1 MNKAFNPKSV
11 AAPQGVYSHGI
22 LVPPGSRLL
31 YIAGQIGVRPDG
43 SIGPTIQEQAEAV
56 WQNITAVLA
65 EGGMVISDIVKITTF
80 LTRQENYALFAPI
93 RAKYL
98 GAHRPASTLVVVQSL
113 ARPEFLVE
121 VEAVAAKAAPAARA
135 SRPPRRPARRVA
147 RRPAKRTI
155 RKKR

>member
-1 MNKAFNPKSV
+1 MNKSFNPSSI

-22 LVPPGSRLL
+22 VVPPGSRLL
-31 YIAGQIGVRPDG
+31 YIAGQIGVRPDR
-43 SIGPTIQEQAEAV
+43 SIGPTIQEQAETV
-56 WQNITAVLA
+56 WQNLSAVLA
-65 EGGMVISDIVKITTF
+65 ESGMVITDIVKLTTF
-80 LTRQENYALFAPI
+80 LTRQENYALFAPV

-121 VEAVAAKAAPAARA
+121 VEAVAAKASPAARA
-135 SRPPRRPARRVA
+135 ARPARRPA

>member
-1 MNKAFNPKSV
+1 MNKAFNPKST
-11 AAPQGVYSHGI
+11 AAPQGVYSHGVI
-22 LVPPGSRLL
+22 VPPGSRLL
-31 YIAGQIGVRPDG
+31 YIAGQIGARPDG

-56 WQNITAVLA
+56 WQNIAAVLA
-65 EGGMVISDIVKITTF
+65 EAGMAISDIVKLNTY
-80 LTRQENYALFAPI
+80 LTRQENYALFAPV

-98 GAHRPASTLVVVQSL
+98 GAHRPASTLVVVQAL

-121 VEAVAAKAAPAARA
+121 VEAVAAKAVPAVRA
-135 SRPPRRPARRVA
+135 ARPARRPA